1 MHAAMSSVRR
11 SGGAA
16 PILARLSR
24 RSRGACLAVWLAAW
38 LAIPAAGGPLEGGA
52 LADGGAVG
60 LIEAPEDAGPARADA
75 SSGEPIPGTALD
87 GSLALPWTGAV
98 PEGAFSLAPQ
108 LSERAERHF
117 AGLPVVVE
125 LFTAQGCSTCPA
137 ADALIAGLADQPGVL
152 ALGWHVDYWDYLGSP
167 DGYARPGHTI
177 RQQGYAA
184 AAGERGV
191 YTPQILVDGTDTL
204 IGADRSGLMAL
215 IEDHASRPPAIMASA
230 VRGDGGYQIDLT
242 PRAAIP
248 GGLQVLLI
256 RYLPSREVAVGTGEN
271 RGRHILYRNIV
282 IGMETVS
289 RWPARTPLR
298 LTVRTGG
305 EPDAGYP
312 PDTRHALLVQQ
323 QMGRDRPG
331 PILAALRLD

>member
-1 MHAAMSSVRR
+1 MHAALSPVRR
-11 SGGAA
+11 SGGTA
-16 PILARLSR
+16 PRLARLAL
-24 RSRGACLAVWLAAW
+24 GACLAAL
-38 LAIPAAGGPLEGGA
+38 LAIPAAGGPLGDDA
-52 LADGGAVG
+52 FADGGAVG
-60 LIEAPEDAGPARADA
+60 LIEAPDDAGPARAAA
-75 SSGEPIPGTALD
+75 SSDEPIPGLGPED
-87 GSLALPWTGAV
+87 GFGAPLMGAV

-108 LSERAERHF
+108 WSERAPRPF
-117 AGLPVVVE
+117 AGIPVVVE

-137 ADALIAGLADQPGVL
+137 ADAMIADIADRPDVL

-167 DGYARPGHTI
+167 DGYARPDHTV

-191 YTPQILVDGTDTL
+191 YTPQILVDGSDTL

-230 VRGDGGYQIDLT
+230 TRAEGGYQIDLT

-256 RYLPSREVAVGTGEN
+256 RYLPSREVDVGAGEN
-271 RGRHILYRNIV
+271 RGRRILYRNIV

-298 LTVRTGG
+298 LTLRTEGG
-305 EPDAGYP
+305 ADAAYP
-312 PDTRHALLVQQ
+312 LDTRHALLVQQ
-323 QMGRDRPG
+323 RIRSDRPG